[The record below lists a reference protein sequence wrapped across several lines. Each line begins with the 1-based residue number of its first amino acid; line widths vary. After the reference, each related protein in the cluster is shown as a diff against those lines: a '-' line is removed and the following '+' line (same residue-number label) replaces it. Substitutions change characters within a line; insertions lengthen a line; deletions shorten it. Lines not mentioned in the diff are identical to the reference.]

1 MGEVEGRFPPAPRAR
16 ISAMTTAQRAGSQIA
31 ENLRL
36 SLSTALHSTAII
48 IRAIGA
54 VPQWQPSGEGGDQG
68 AFLGVMPSS
77 QVSCCIGALCTGFTR
92 HRPNRWG
99 GAEP

>member
-1 MGEVEGRFPPAPRAR
+1 
-16 ISAMTTAQRAGSQIA
+16 MTTAQRAGSQIA

-77 QVSCCIGALCTGFTR
+77 PRCLAALGLCAPVLPGTGPIVGEAQNPIER
-92 HRPNRWG
+92 VRG
-99 GAEP
+99 LAC